1 MRISDW
7 SSDVCSSDLRRFLL
21 LLPALR
27 KDGRRGGRG
36 RRHLLRS
43 NSHILLNAARRAPE
57 PAEPPA
63 ARIEERDSRD
73 HPDAARLSAAR
84 QAQAAVAEWRTPCE
98 CGRHLHVHAFDR
110 LRLRQGARSA
120 DDRLARDAIDP
131 QAHAG
136 RICFPTAIINGELW
150 LRMWRFHFRNGPPQA
165 LREIAARL
173 KSEK

>member
-84 QAQAAVAEWRTPCE
+84 QAQAAVAERSEERRVGKE
-98 CGRHLHVHAFDR
+98 CVSAC
-110 LRLRQGARSA
+110 RS
-120 DDRLARDAIDP
+120 RWSP
-131 QAHAG
+131 YHKTKQN
-136 RICFPTAIINGELW
+136 T
-150 LRMWRFHFRNGPPQA
+150 
-165 LREIAARL
+165 
-173 KSEK
+173 KSKN

>member
-1 MRISDW
+1 MALGGRAKQLTVYHLGKADDCIERRAKLVRHLADC
-7 SSDVCSSDLRRFLL
+7 VRRRRFLL

-84 QAQAAVAEWRTPCE
+84 QAQARSEEHTSELQSLMRLSYAVFCLKQNTRQQRT
-98 CGRHLHVHAFDR
+98 
-110 LRLRQGARSA
+110 
-120 DDRLARDAIDP
+120 
-131 QAHAG
+131 
-136 RICFPTAIINGELW
+136 
-150 LRMWRFHFRNGPPQA
+150 
-165 LREIAARL
+165 
-173 KSEK
+173 KSI